1 MRKSFITL
9 LSILSLCACTNSA
22 SNPLVSNEFYFDTM
36 VQVKLYDGTKE
47 DLNSISSILKKVD
60 GLSDNYEN
68 KINETCVYTLNHS
81 SDEQVVSNDLYL
93 LLNTAL
99 DLKTKTNS
107 YFNPFI
113 GSLSKKW
120 KESLANKQILSQEVI
135 NEELDK
141 MNHTSLDLNTI
152 SCTKVGEGEIDL
164 GAMAKG
170 YALDL
175 VKEYL
180 DNKNEKQYLIDGGS
194 SSILL
199 GTKNTSDGYFKVGLR
214 GTNSYLKLKDC
225 FVGASGTI
233 EQGVTIDGV
242 TYSHIVNP
250 FTGSVINN
258 YDATFVVGGNGAL
271 TDALS
276 TSFMMMSVEDI
287 KEMETQ
293 YNVSAIVYKDNKIV
307 YKNDSLNLENH

>member
-9 LSILSLCACTNSA
+9 LSILSLCACNSA
-22 SNPLVSNEFYFDTM
+22 SLPITSNEFYFDTM
-36 VQVKLYDGTKE
+36 VQVKLYDGNQE
-47 DLNSISSILKKVD
+47 DIDNISAILKKVD

-68 KINETCVYTLNHS
+68 KINETSVYTLNNS
-81 SDEQVVSNDLYL
+81 NEEKPISNDLYN
-93 LLNTAL
+93 LLNAAL
-99 DLKTKTNS
+99 ELKTKTNG

-120 KESLANKQILSQEVI
+120 KESLANKQILSQTVI
-135 NEELDK
+135 NEELEK
-141 MNHTSLDLNTI
+141 MNNTSLELNT
-152 SCTKVGEGEIDL
+152 STCQRVGEGEIDL
-164 GAMAKG
+164 GAIAKG

-180 DNKNEKQYLIDGGS
+180 DNKNEEKYLIDGGS

-199 GTKNTSDGYFKVGLR
+199 GTKNTNDGYFKVGLR

-250 FTGSVINN
+250 FTGSTINN

-276 TSFMMMSVEDI
+276 TSFMMMSVEQI

-293 YNVSAIVYKDNKIV
+293 YSVSAIVYKDNQIV
-307 YKNDSLNLENH
+307 YKNDNLKLENH

>member
-1 MRKSFITL
+1 MRKAFITL

-22 SNPLVSNEFYFDTM
+22 SNPLVSNEFYFDTL

-47 DLNSISSILKKVD
+47 DIDNISSILKKVD

-68 KINETCVYTLNHS
+68 KINETSVYTLNHS
-81 SDEQVVSNDLYL
+81 NEEKAISNDLYQ

-99 DLKTKTNS
+99 ELKTKTNG

-120 KESLANKQILSQEVI
+120 KESLSNKQILSEMVI

-141 MNHTSLDLNTI
+141 MNHTSLDLNTS
-152 SCTKVGEGEIDL
+152 SCTRLGEGEIDL

-180 DNKNEKQYLIDGGS
+180 NNKNKKQYLIDGGS

-199 GTKNTSDGYFKVGLR
+199 GSKNTNDGYFKVGLR
-214 GTNSYLKLKDC
+214 GTNSYLNLKDC

-258 YDATFVVGGNGAL
+258 YDATFVVGDNGAL

-276 TSFMMMSVEDI
+276 TSFMMMSVEEI

-293 YNVSAIVYKDNKIV
+293 YSVSAIVYKDNKIV
-307 YKNDSLNLENH
+307 YKNDNLKLENH